1 MISVRKLIQAT
12 VLALACWTTVF
23 FSESLISMTL
33 ATQSPMTVIAA
44 GVPRFLAE
52 DRDYDL
58 LFSQLAD
65 HHITAFLPTFQ
76 YQEHP
81 TSLSLG
87 YEADFLPPCH
97 ADDAAF
103 EAMRTYNIKLIVP
116 GQLLYAIA
124 SSTDPLQ
131 DLIACAGTDMIAAV
145 LSIDEPFGAITDW
158 QSPNQDVETLYN
170 RVKTTDPNLPVMMV
184 HAPVAAHMADAD
196 GSIHTITSSES
207 AFYLET
213 TRKLSEFSDIVGFD
227 VYPIARDGGTITTPQ
242 QAPRVPSNAGLFIA
256 DYLNWIHENIP
267 GRPSFMVLQSFSFS
281 RQYAEPPYTDLFPT
295 QQELKLMACQV
306 LEYQGQTLVWWG
318 QSFLKEGDEAFW
330 QSVLTVSE
338 NIATNG
344 RAYCSEV

>member
-1 MISVRKLIQAT
+1 MTSVRNLIQRT
-12 VLALACWTTVF
+12 VLVLTCWTIVF
-23 FSESLISMTL
+23 FSEPLISMTL
-33 ATQSPMTVIAA
+33 ATESPMTVIAA

-52 DRDYDL
+52 SRDYDL

-65 HHITAFLPTFQ
+65 HHIAAFLPTFQ

-103 EAMRTYNIKLIVP
+103 EAMRKYNVKLIVP

-131 DLIACAGTDMIAAV
+131 DLIACAGSGMIAAV
-145 LSIDEPFGAITDW
+145 LSIDEPFAAITDW
-158 QSPNQDVETLYN
+158 QSPEQDVETLYN

-184 HAPVAAHMADAD
+184 HAPVAAYTADAD
-196 GSIHTITSSES
+196 GSIHTITSAET

-213 TRKLSEFSDIVGFD
+213 TRQLSEFSDIVGFD
-227 VYPIARDGGTITTPQ
+227 VYPIALDGGSITTPE
-242 QAPRVPSNAGLFIA
+242 QAPRIPSNVSLFIP

-267 GRPSFMVLQSFSFS
+267 DHPSFMVLQAFSFS
-281 RQYAEPPYTDLFPT
+281 RQYAEPPYADLFPT

-306 LEYQGQTLVWWG
+306 LEYQGQMLVWWG

-338 NIATNG
+338 NMATNG
-344 RAYCSEV
+344 RAYCLEV